1 MKEWERRGV
10 KEKGR
15 GDVMMMVM
23 DRGKEMVWCG
33 VMGSVG
39 GCDMWCVVVCWCCV
53 LCGSV

>member
-23 DRGKEMVWCG
+23 DRGKEMVWCS
-33 VMGSVG
+33 VMVE
-39 GCDMWCVVVCWCCV
+39 
-53 LCGSV
+53 

>member
-33 VMGSVG
+33 VMVE
-39 GCDMWCVVVCWCCV
+39 
-53 LCGSV
+53 